1 MNKRTLLSLAPV
13 ALLSACGFRLRGVP
27 EFGFGSLYIVAPAS
41 SPLARELQRTL
52 DGSGSQLKVLRD
64 PASMPTAEA
73 IFDLLQEQQERVVV
87 GLNASGQVRELQLR
101 LRIKFRLRTPTGVE
115 LIPDT
120 ELLQQRDISYN
131 ETIALAKEAEEA
143 LIYRDMRT
151 DLVQQ
156 LMRRLAAASTAS
168 CTTAGWP
175 SQPSARPVRARMAGL
190 ASTTGNSAGCPANTG
205 CAAAHSSRR
214 PSRVRQAS
222 HTDPSRMAA
231 SQTASR
237 RRASSPVQRA
247 SSTSTP
253 TRARVAQPAGVGR
266 QRKPCQPSVCEPSRG
281 VMPA

>member
-87 GLNASGQVRELQLR
+87 GQNASGQVRELQLR
-101 LRIKFRLRTPTGVE
+101 LRLRFKLVTPTGE
-115 LIPDT
+115 EWIPET

-143 LIYRDMRT
+143 LLYRNMQT

-156 LMRRLAAASTAS
+156 LLRRLAAVKKA
-168 CTTAGWP
+168 
-175 SQPSARPVRARMAGL
+175 
-190 ASTTGNSAGCPANTG
+190 
-205 CAAAHSSRR
+205 
-214 PSRVRQAS
+214 
-222 HTDPSRMAA
+222 
-231 SQTASR
+231 
-237 RRASSPVQRA
+237 
-247 SSTSTP
+247 
-253 TRARVAQPAGVGR
+253 
-266 QRKPCQPSVCEPSRG
+266 
-281 VMPA
+281 